1 MATVKEIK
9 LKKNG
14 AMVSPV
20 VLIDSVKNLDGTKYK
35 DTVTSALNGK
45 ANSSHTHDDRYY
57 TESEITNL
65 LNGKANSSHTHDYVT
80 LTDKSCTTSNSNQIT
95 LTSLNKGEWLSI
107 NCRTNP
113 PDNEGSNSSTNRRY
127 IKLPSGGKFVLVV
140 SEQEIG
146 SNVSD
151 IKSGIYAG
159 GHIFD
164 NSYWDDTYTRY
175 SGSVYL
181 NGFLLRLS

>member
-20 VLIDSVKNLDGTKYK
+20 VLIDSVKNLDGTKYE

-45 ANSSHTHDDRYY
+45 ANSSHSHAISDV
-57 TESEITNL
+57 TNL
-65 LNGKANSSHTHDYVT
+65 QSTLNGKADSSHSHDYVT

-113 PDNEGSNSSTNRRY
+113 PNDEGSNSSSNRRY
-127 IKLPSGGKFVLVV
+127 IQLPSGGKFVLIV
-140 SEQEIG
+140 SEQET
-146 SNVSD
+146 SSLVSD

-164 NSYWDDTYTRY
+164 NSYDDGYTRY
-175 SGSVYL
+175 SQSVYL
-181 NGFLLRLS
+181 NGILLRLS